1 MTGSDSPD
9 LAALG
14 ERIMADLV
22 EGGLPADYELDLNYL
37 PDRDIIALDLHGG
50 PDAFEVHD
58 LYDWRQG
65 SESIARDI
73 LDHYEGS

>member
-1 MTGSDSPD
+1 MTDPD
-9 LAALG
+9 FLDLEALR

-22 EGGLPADYELDLNYL
+22 KGGLPSDYELNLEYL

-65 SESIARDI
+65 SGAIARDI
-73 LDHYEGS
+73 LDHYRGR